1 MIVGGEGSMQEEG
14 WWWWWWWSEGAHQG
28 PQTGTETADQNE
40 G

>member
-14 WWWWWWWSEGAHQG
+14 WWWWWSEGAHQG

>member
-14 WWWWWWWSEGAHQG
+14 WWWWWWSEGAHQG